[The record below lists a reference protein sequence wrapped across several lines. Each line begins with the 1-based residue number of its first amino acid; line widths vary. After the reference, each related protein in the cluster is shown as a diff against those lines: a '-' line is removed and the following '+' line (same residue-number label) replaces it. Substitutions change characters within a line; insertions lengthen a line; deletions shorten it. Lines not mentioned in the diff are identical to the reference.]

1 MSTAALTDPNDED
14 AKAVADA
21 ANDVAAAAE
30 ALTNASKEGNAK
42 TKDTA
47 YTEVTRKANTA
58 DSEAKKIKP
67 KAVPNAAETKATKSL
82 ADAGIVASNSVS
94 VAFNTVTDAAKDV
107 TNTVKVTA
115 AKTSADAAVVAA
127 TAPLTLVRAQRIG
140 LIRLQQKQ
148 RRLRLR
154 G

>member
-94 VAFNTVTDAAKDV
+94 VAFNT
-107 TNTVKVTA
+107 
-115 AKTSADAAVVAA
+115 A
-127 TAPLTLVRAQRIG
+127 TLTLVRAQRIG
-140 LIRLQQKQ
+140 LIRL
-148 RRLRLR
+148 
-154 G
+154 